1 MEITLQRASRMPE
14 WPHTGT
20 PRAHPVTPLSGRVS
34 GCRCRQSDAS
44 CSYLSSIASLSPDPS
59 PLMRRLLSILTP
71 LVAIWAL
78 ASFVGTMLDPARA
91 GFWTQSLMWSLISC
105 MVVAPFFAFSRNG
118 TSRKTS
124 SGSGRTTA
132 QQPADASE
140 QAEPFDDHSNRTL
153 WPQAEEETDDS
164 VRARA

>member
-1 MEITLQRASRMPE
+1 LGIRRTERIPV
-14 WPHTGT
+14 
-20 PRAHPVTPLSGRVS
+20 PRAPIPSARARGRFHS
-34 GCRCRQSDAS
+34 CRCRQPATRHP
-44 CSYLSSIASLSPDPS
+44 LFLAPIASLSPDS
-59 PLMRRLLSILTP
+59 SSLMRRLLSILTP

-124 SGSGRTTA
+124 SGAGRTAA
-132 QQPADASE
+132 QQPADASA

-153 WPQAEEETDDS
+153 WPQAEEEEDDS